1 MVYVDEAE
9 WPITCEKLMQSILRI
24 GNRIL
29 ILLAAVLLFTGCK
42 NAFLPSMSYNPWEV
56 VSMPTEEKL
65 FDIAFTD
72 NPEHGWVVG
81 SNATLLETTDGG
93 ETWEPKTIELGDSK
107 TVRLTS
113 VSFYGK
119 EGWVVGE
126 PSILLHTDDE
136 GKSWTRIPLSA
147 KLPGVPNT
155 IVALGPNSAEM
166 TTDIGAIYQTQDE
179 GQHWKAQVEDALG
192 VVRNISRSADGQY
205 VAVSAK
211 GNFYSTWEPGQKV
224 WEGHNREN
232 SRRLENMGFGTD
244 GRLWMLARGGQ
255 LRFSSPEN
263 LDEWEEPIN
272 PEYSTSWGLLDLA
285 YRTPDEIWV
294 SGGSGNLLR
303 SLDGGQTWEKDQE
316 VEDVPANFYKIVFFN
331 PEQGFIL
338 GQNGTLLKYNGIP
351 ELEEAEA

>member
-1 MVYVDEAE
+1 
-9 WPITCEKLMQSILRI
+9 MQSILRI
-24 GNRIL
+24 GKRIL

-56 VSMPTEEKL
+56 VPMPTQEKL

-72 NPEHGWVVG
+72 NQEHGWVVG

-93 ETWEPKTIELGDSK
+93 ETWEAKTIQLGDSK
-107 TVRLTS
+107 KVRLTS

-155 IVALGPNSAEM
+155 IIALGPDSAEM

-179 GQHWKAQVEDALG
+179 GLNWKAQVEDALG
-192 VVRNISRSADGQY
+192 VVRNISRSPDGKY

-211 GNFYSTWEPGQKV
+211 GNFYSTWEPGQRSWV
-224 WEGHNREN
+224 GHNREN
-232 SRRLENMGFGTD
+232 SRRLENMGFGED

-255 LRFSSPEN
+255 LRFSNPEN
-263 LDEWEEPIN
+263 ADEWEEPIN
-272 PEYSTSWGLLDLA
+272 PEYATSWGLLDLA
-285 YRTPDEIWV
+285 YRTPEEIWV

-303 SLDGGQTWEKDQE
+303 SLDGGETWEKDQE
-316 VEDVPANFYKIVFFN
+316 VEDVPANFYKIVFLN
-331 PEQGFIL
+331 PEKGFIL

-351 ELEEAEA
+351 ESEEAEAELNSKATE